1 MITKII
7 EDFFRKITNVAYIC
21 DTFKLLVMRT
31 LKLICWFILW
41 PAFSFAGNPPLE
53 SLLKELD
60 EVVAN
65 KHSYDTAKEVEI
77 DKLKER
83 LHATSD
89 AREQYNLYQ
98 DLFDTYLHYQAD
110 SALICVERK
119 KELFPLLPETFRKE
133 ELLINYAEVMGVM
146 GMYNEAADLL
156 KQVNPKELD
165 EALLGYY
172 YRTMRA
178 YYGWLA
184 DYTAYPLLKQEY
196 QIKTQ
201 QYRDSIT
208 LTNVPDRYIVEAEKY
223 IIDGK
228 AEKAIEMLNELL
240 CRNPEQRQQAFIH
253 YTFSE
258 AYKDRGET
266 DKQICE
272 LAQTA
277 LLDLKSA
284 TKEYASLQKLA
295 YLLYDNGD
303 VDRAY
308 KYLNCSMED
317 AVFCNARLR
326 FIEVAQFFP
335 IIDKAYKLKTERSKV
350 VALVML
356 ISVSLLSLFLIVAV
370 FYLYRWM
377 KKLSLMREHL
387 KTANHQ
393 LHLTNEALEQ
403 TGKIKEVYIA
413 RYLERCISYLDKLEQ
428 YRRTLAKMAM
438 ASRIDDLFKTI
449 KSDDFI
455 RDERKV
461 FYNEFDKS
469 FLDLFPHFITSFNEL
484 LQEEHRIV
492 PKPGELLTTELRI
505 FALIRL
511 GVTDSNQI
519 AHFLSYSLATIYNY
533 RSKIRNR
540 AKGDK
545 DKFEEEV
552 MKL

>member
-1 MITKII
+1 M
-7 EDFFRKITNVAYIC
+7 FCLMSV
-21 DTFKLLVMRT
+21 V
-31 LKLICWFILW
+31 
-41 PAFSFAGNPPLE
+41 SFAGNSSLE

-60 EVVAN
+60 EVVEN
-65 KHSYDTAKEVEI
+65 KHNYDAAKEAEI
-77 DKLKER
+77 AGLKAR
-83 LHATSD
+83 LLRTSD
-89 AREQYNLYQ
+89 VKGQYDLYQ
-98 DLFDTYLHYQAD
+98 ELFDTYLHYQAD
-110 SALICVERK
+110 SALVCVERK
-119 KELFPLLPETFRKE
+119 ESLFPQLQDVCKKE
-133 ELLINYAEVMGVM
+133 ELLLNFAEVMGVM
-146 GMYNEAADLL
+146 GMYTEAAELL
-156 KQVNPKELD
+156 SQVNPKDLD
-165 EALLGYY
+165 DQLLGYY

-184 DYTAYPLLKQEY
+184 DYTAYAPLKQEY
-196 QIKTQ
+196 LEKTH

-208 LTNVPDRYIVEAEKY
+208 LTDVADRYIVDAEKH
-223 IIDGK
+223 IIDGDTD
-228 AEKAIEMLNELL
+228 KAIDMLNELL
-240 CRNPEQRQQAFIH
+240 QKNPEKRQQAFIH

-258 AYKDRGET
+258 AYKDRGDT
-266 DKQICE
+266 DNQLRE

-295 YLLYDNGD
+295 YLLYEKGD

-308 KYLNCSMED
+308 KYLNCSMDD

-326 FIEVAQFFP
+326 FIEVAEFFP
-335 IIDKAYKLKTERSKV
+335 IIDKAYKLKEEKSQKIMW
-350 VALVML
+350 VML
-356 ISVSLLSLFLIVAV
+356 ISVSLLSIFLIIAV

-377 KKLSLMREHL
+377 KKLSLMRKNL
-387 KTANHQ
+387 KEANQQ
-393 LHLTNEALEQ
+393 LHLTNEELAQ

-413 RYLERCISYLDKLEQ
+413 RYLERCVSYLDKLEQ
-428 YRRTLAKMAM
+428 YRRSLAKLAM
-438 ASRIDDLFKTI
+438 ASRIEDLFKTI

-455 RDERKV
+455 REERKV

-469 FLDLFPHFITSFNEL
+469 FLDLFPNFITSFNEL
-484 LQEEHRIV
+484 VQDEYRII
-492 PKPGELLTTELRI
+492 PKQGELLTTELRI

-533 RSKIRNR
+533 RSKMRNR

>member
-1 MITKII
+1 M
-7 EDFFRKITNVAYIC
+7 NVFYIC
-21 DTFKLLVMRT
+21 NTFNILVMRT
-31 LKLICWFILW
+31 LKLICWFTFLS
-41 PAFSFAGNPPLE
+41 AFSFAGNPSLE

-60 EVVAN
+60 AVVEN
-65 KHSYDTAKEVEI
+65 KHSYDVAKEAEI
-77 DKLKER
+77 AGLKER
-83 LHATSD
+83 LLHSTD
-89 AREQYNLYQ
+89 AKEQFDLYQ

-110 SALICVERK
+110 SALNCVERK
-119 KELFPLLPETFRKE
+119 ETLFPQLQGICKKE

-146 GMYNEAADLL
+146 GMYNEAAELL
-156 KQVNPKELD
+156 KQVNPKDLD

-184 DYTAYPLLKQEY
+184 DYTAYPPLKQEY
-196 QIKTQ
+196 QKKTQ

-208 LTNVPDRYIVEAEKY
+208 LTNVTDRYIVEAEKY

-240 CRNPEQRQQAFIH
+240 SRNPEQRQQAFIH

-295 YLLYDNGD
+295 YLLYDKGD

-308 KYLNCSMED
+308 KYLNCSMDD

-326 FIEVAQFFP
+326 FIEVAKFFP
-335 IIDKAYKLKTERSKV
+335 IIDKTYKLKEERSKFITR
-350 VALVML
+350 VML
-356 ISVSLLSLFLIVAV
+356 VSVSLLSFFLIIAV
-370 FYLYRWM
+370 FFLYRWM
-377 KKLSLMREHL
+377 KKLSLMRENL
-387 KTANHQ
+387 KETNSR
-393 LHLTNEALEQ
+393 LKLTNEVLEQ

-428 YRRTLAKMAM
+428 YRRSLAKLAM

-455 RDERKV
+455 RDERKA

-469 FLDLFPHFITSFNEL
+469 FLDLFPNFITSFNDL
-484 LQEEHRIV
+484 LQEEYKIV
-492 PKPGELLTTELRI
+492 PKQGELLTTELRI